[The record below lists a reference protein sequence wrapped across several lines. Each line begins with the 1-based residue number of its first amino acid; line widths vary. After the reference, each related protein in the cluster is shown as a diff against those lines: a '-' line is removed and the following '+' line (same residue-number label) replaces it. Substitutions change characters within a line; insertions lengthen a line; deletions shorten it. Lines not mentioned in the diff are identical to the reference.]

1 VDLETIIDSTIRPQ
15 LIEAF
20 GRQTANSL
28 LTQATLSF
36 VSTDADEQERFE
48 AFVQTICS
56 DERVLSVWGETG
68 AAERIDDWNLALQDA
83 LLNLDS
89 TKGEPMSA
97 IILDGR
103 AMAKEVKAEIVAEV
117 GDFKEA
123 FGLVPTIAVLRA
135 GEDPASVSYAKMIK
149 RSFEG
154 AGMAFALHTL
164 PETTNLDEVM
174 DAVAMLNADGTV
186 HGIMVQEPLPRGIDE
201 DEIKAAILP
210 EKDADGVNPI
220 NAGRLAQAAPIG
232 GASGVQD
239 YLVPATPLGGL
250 EILKRAS
257 VQMEGALAVVVGRSN
272 IVGRPMSFLL
282 MQHHATVSMCHS
294 RTRPLGNVTRN
305 ADILCTAVGV
315 PKLIKGDMVKP
326 GAVVIDFGFNR
337 LGDEWVGDVDFE
349 DVKDIAGMITPV
361 PGGTGSMTNI
371 MLMKNVLQA
380 ATWQMERRN
389 S

>member
-1 VDLETIIDSTIRPQ
+1 
-15 LIEAF
+15 
-20 GRQTANSL
+20 
-28 LTQATLSF
+28 
-36 VSTDADEQERFE
+36 
-48 AFVQTICS
+48 
-56 DERVLSVWGETG
+56 
-68 AAERIDDWNLALQDA
+68 
-83 LLNLDS
+83 
-89 TKGEPMSA
+89 M
-97 IILDGR
+97 
-103 AMAKEVKAEIVAEV
+103 
-117 GDFKEA
+117 
-123 FGLVPTIAVLRA
+123 
-135 GEDPASVSYAKMIK
+135 
-149 RSFEG
+149 
-154 AGMAFALHTL
+154 
-164 PETTNLDEVM
+164 
-174 DAVAMLNADGTV
+174 
-186 HGIMVQEPLPRGIDE
+186 
-201 DEIKAAILP
+201 
-210 EKDADGVNPI
+210 
-220 NAGRLAQAAPIG
+220 
-232 GASGVQD
+232 
-239 YLVPATPLGGL
+239 
-250 EILKRAS
+250 LKRAG

-326 GAVVIDFGFNR
+326 GAVIIDFGFNR